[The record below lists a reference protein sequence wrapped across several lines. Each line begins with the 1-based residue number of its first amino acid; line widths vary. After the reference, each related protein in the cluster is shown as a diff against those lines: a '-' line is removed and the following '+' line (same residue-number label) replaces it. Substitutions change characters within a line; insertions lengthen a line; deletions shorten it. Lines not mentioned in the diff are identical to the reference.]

1 MKHDILTESQLIKK
15 FEIYNQLV
23 PYVIEQT
30 GRGERGMD
38 IFSRLLRERII
49 FLGTAIDD
57 HVASLTVA
65 QLLFLEAEDPDK
77 DINLYINSP
86 GGSVSAGLA
95 IYDTMNYIRSKVA
108 TICVGLAASMGA
120 VLLAGGEAGKRS
132 TLPNAKILIHQP
144 WVGGL
149 QGQTTDIEI
158 HAKEMI
164 KTRDTL
170 YKILSDHTGK
180 SYDQIAKDCDRDYFL
195 TAEEAKEYKKKGYIV
210 AAERDGKI
218 LEFAD
223 IGNSPNDFLN
233 EKLKGKTIAYSTTNG
248 TQTMLMGKDNYMVII
263 GSFLNITAVAD
274 LITRTEKNV
283 LILCSGW
290 KNRFSLEDTLF
301 AGALAEKIL
310 ESGKFC
316 TICDSVFA
324 SIDLWNLAKKD
335 MNAYIE
341 KCAHKHRLHK
351 LGLAD
356 VIPYCFETDK
366 LSSVPVYKNG
376 KITKLVLP

>member
-1 MKHDILTESQLIKK
+1 MKHDILTQTQMNKK

-57 HVASLTVA
+57 HVASLTIA

-77 DINLYINSP
+77 DIYLYINSP

-95 IYDTMNYIRSKVA
+95 IYDTMKYVRSKVS

-132 TLPNAKILIHQP
+132 SLPNSKIMIHQP

-164 KTRDTL
+164 KTRETL
-170 YKILSDHTGK
+170 YNILVEHTGK
-180 SYDQIAKDCDRDYFL
+180 TFDQITKDCDRDYFL
-195 TAEEAKEYKKKGYIV
+195 NAEEAKEYKLIDNILVHRASLNNNKK
-210 AAERDGKI
+210 
-218 LEFAD
+218 
-223 IGNSPNDFLN
+223 
-233 EKLKGKTIAYSTTNG
+233 
-248 TQTMLMGKDNYMVII
+248 
-263 GSFLNITAVAD
+263 
-274 LITRTEKNV
+274 
-283 LILCSGW
+283 
-290 KNRFSLEDTLF
+290 
-301 AGALAEKIL
+301 
-310 ESGKFC
+310 
-316 TICDSVFA
+316 
-324 SIDLWNLAKKD
+324 
-335 MNAYIE
+335 
-341 KCAHKHRLHK
+341 
-351 LGLAD
+351 
-356 VIPYCFETDK
+356 
-366 LSSVPVYKNG
+366 
-376 KITKLVLP
+376 